1 MASDL
6 VIAYVCTCF
15 VHLLIVVNGA
25 FGCISVIKSKSNQ
38 NKFISRDMVSKT
50 STGSTLMRVM
60 PGRTAL
66 KPFVSK
72 VGGG

>member
-1 MASDL
+1 MT
-6 VIAYVCTCF
+6 VISICF
-15 VHLLIVVNGA
+15 AIQ
-25 FGCISVIKSKSNQ
+25 IKSNQ

-50 STGSTLMRVM
+50 STGSTLMRVT

>member
-6 VIAYVCTCF
+6 VMAYVCTCF
-15 VHLLIVVNGA
+15 VHLLIVVTGA
-25 FGCISVIKSKSNQ
+25 FGCISVIKSNQ
-38 NKFISRDMVSKT
+38 NKFISRDMVSKA
-50 STGSTLMRVM
+50 STGSTLMRVT

>member
-6 VIAYVCTCF
+6 VMTYVCTCF
-15 VHLLIVVNGA
+15 VNLLIVFSGT

-38 NKFISRDMVSKT
+38 NKFISQDMVSKA
-50 STGSTLMRVM
+50 SMGSILMRVT